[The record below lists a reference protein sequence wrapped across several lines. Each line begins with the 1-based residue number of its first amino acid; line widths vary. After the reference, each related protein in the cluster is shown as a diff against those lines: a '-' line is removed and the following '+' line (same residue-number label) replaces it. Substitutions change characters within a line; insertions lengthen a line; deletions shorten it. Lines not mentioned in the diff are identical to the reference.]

1 MISDR
6 LILIEEGK
14 TMKNK
19 QVLQGVPGIL
29 RPFKAYIEQ
38 CGMKPG
44 EMVVYYGVPGT
55 CTPFVELLGFATRDL
70 GLFQVFVP
78 YVDESKARNMALVKD
93 AGMQLA
99 EPVRISSPGA
109 VVVMGGLSMP
119 NVPVT
124 AEQVQAAISR
134 YPSAKKIGVC
144 FMQMFQKAG
153 WLDVIA
159 FDLLI
164 DARIDP
170 VEVWQE

>member
-1 MISDR
+1 MM
-6 LILIEEGK
+6 
-14 TMKNK
+14 MKEK
-19 QVLQGVPGIL
+19 QVSQGVPGIL

-38 CGMKPG
+38 CGMKTG
-44 EMVVYYGVPGT
+44 EQVVYYGVPGT

-70 GLFQVFVP
+70 GLLQVFVP
-78 YVDESKARNMALVKD
+78 YVDESKARTIALVKD
-93 AGMQLA
+93 AGMQVA
-99 EPVRISSPGA
+99 DPVRISKPGA

-124 AEQVQAAISR
+124 AEQVRAAISQ

-159 FDLLI
+159 FDLII

>member
-1 MISDR
+1 MQ
-6 LILIEEGK
+6 E
-14 TMKNK
+14 K
-19 QVLQGVPGIL
+19 QVYQGVPGIL

-38 CGMKPG
+38 SGLKPG
-44 EMVVYYGVPGT
+44 TQMIYYGVPGT

-70 GLFQVFVP
+70 SLHQIFVP
-78 YVDESKARNMALVKD
+78 YIDESKARSLVLVKD

-99 EPVRISSPGA
+99 EPARISNPGA

-124 AEQVQAAISR
+124 VEQVKEVTSH

-144 FMQMFQKAG
+144 FMEMFRKEK
-153 WLDVIA
+153 WLDVIV

-170 VEVWQE
+170 VEVWQN